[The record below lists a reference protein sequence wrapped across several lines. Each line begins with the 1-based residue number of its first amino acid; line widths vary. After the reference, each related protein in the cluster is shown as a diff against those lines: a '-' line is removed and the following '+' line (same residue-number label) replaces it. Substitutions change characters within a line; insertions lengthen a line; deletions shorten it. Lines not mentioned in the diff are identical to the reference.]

1 MARRPESVIEKIWL
15 IMDKRGIALI
25 RKIKSLLTLIA
36 CMTLLGPVQVYAE
49 EDATRAASGGDAPSI
64 ELELDINKLSEYRA
78 ELGLKN
84 LLPYSMVLLDEGIK
98 AYEAGRKEEAVSL
111 FKGSKELS
119 PDLPSPLF
127 QIAKTNISIYPSKL
141 NKAAGQMLDAWKTFR
156 GNFWWSFQ
164 TAGTFF
170 ISLFVALHISIFII
184 ILTLIASKFRLY
196 VHDIMEDKRKLYL
209 LAAPALFIFFGPV
222 FGMAGFILP
231 FWIYLNKRERIVMYS
246 AVGFFVSFVLLLPV
260 LSSFVGAS
268 SDKTLHDV
276 VKINEGIYSGR
287 VHESAVGDD
296 SNNNVLFSYAIDQR
310 RKGHYEDAI
319 RLYNEILKD
328 GDDPK
333 SLNNIANSYVGLGE
347 YDEALSYYKKALSK
361 TKLASANFNISQLFR
376 EVMKFRDAEKYY
388 DAANDIDPEKVAFYS
403 SVKGLSAN
411 RFVMDDTLAIDDLWR
426 FAFERSPL
434 YESSKSLGRIRSF
447 SSREFLV
454 FLFILLIAAIFVYQ
468 KQVGYGAY
476 CCRRC
481 GGIYCSS
488 CEKRLSHEE
497 VCLTCFKTLV
507 KVSEMGAR
515 ERIERILEIQ
525 RHRDN
530 KNMRLKAL
538 TLLFPGAG
546 HIYYGWTLQGTAIL
560 VTFAFFLFSA
570 LFWSN
575 MPVPEAMNH
584 MASFFLKVSVVGF
597 IIVYS
602 ISVISVFRG
611 TPKRWR

>member
-1 MARRPESVIEKIWL
+1 
-15 IMDKRGIALI
+15 MDKRGLDLI
-25 RKIKSLLTLIA
+25 KKINTLFVVMA
-36 CMTLLGPVQVYAE
+36 CVVLMSPVLAYPEGDTGV
-49 EDATRAASGGDAPSI
+49 TASGDSSKSHG
-64 ELELDINKLSEYRA
+64 LELDVNELLEYRA
-78 ELGLKN
+78 ELGLTN
-84 LLPYSMVLLDEGIK
+84 LLPHSVVRMDEGLK
-98 AYEAGRKEEAVSL
+98 AYEEGRKSEAAVL
-111 FKGSKELS
+111 FKEARQLS

-127 QIAKTNISIYPSKL
+127 QIAKSNISLYPSKL
-141 NKAAGQMLDAWKTFR
+141 NKAAGQMLDAGKTLR

-164 TAGTFF
+164 TAGILF
-170 ISLFVALHISIFII
+170 ISFFVALHISIFII

-209 LAAPALFIFFGPV
+209 LAAPALFVFFGPV
-222 FGMAGFILP
+222 YGMAGFILP
-231 FWIYLNKRERIVMYS
+231 LWIYLNKRERIVMYS
-246 AVGFFVSFVLLLPV
+246 AVGFLAVFILLLPV
-260 LSSFVGAS
+260 LSAFIGAS
-268 SDKTLHDV
+268 TDKTLHDV
-276 VKINEGIYSGR
+276 VKINEGTYSGR
-287 VHESAVGDD
+287 VHESAVGEDI
-296 SNNNVLFSYAIDQR
+296 NNNVLFSYAIDQR

-347 YDEALSYYKKALSK
+347 YDRALSYYKKALGK

-388 DAANDIDPEKVAFYS
+388 DAANDIDPEKVAFYT
-403 SVKGLSAN
+403 SVKGMSAN
-411 RFVMDDTLAIDDLWR
+411 RFVMDDTLTIDDLWR
-426 FAFERSPL
+426 LAFERSPL

-447 SSREFLV
+447 NSREFLI
-454 FLFILLIAAIFVYQ
+454 FLVILLIAAIFVYQ

-481 GGIYCSS
+481 GEIYCSS

-530 KNMRLKAL
+530 KNMRLKVL

-546 HIYYGWTLQGTAIL
+546 HIYYGWTLQGVAII
-560 VTFAFFLFSA
+560 VTFAFFIFSA

-575 MPVPEAMNH
+575 MPVPEDMNQ
-584 MASFFLKVSVVGF
+584 MASFFLKVSVAGF
-597 IIVYS
+597 ILVYS